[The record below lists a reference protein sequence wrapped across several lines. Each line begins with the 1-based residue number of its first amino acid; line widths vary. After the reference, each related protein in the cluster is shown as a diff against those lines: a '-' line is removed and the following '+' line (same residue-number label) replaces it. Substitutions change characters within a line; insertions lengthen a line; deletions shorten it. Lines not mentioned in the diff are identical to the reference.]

1 MRRNTIQ
8 RSIILETVN
17 KLKCHATADEVYNE
31 VAREN
36 PHISRSTVY
45 RNLNFCLLYTSGR
58 KSCQGAGWCE
68 RVRRERTVYG
78 GYRHI
83 RQR

>member
-1 MRRNTIQ
+1 MTILNA
-8 RSIILETVN
+8 SH
-17 KLKCHATADEVYNE
+17 LKKVL
-31 VAREN
+31 RK
-36 PHISRSTVY
+36 
-45 RNLNFCLLYTSGR
+45 GR